1 MMPKTRIIYIIG
13 FMGSGKTTTGKKLAT
28 LLRWSFMDLD
38 KIIEENSGMTI
49 PEIFA
54 QKGEEYFRKV
64 EAQMLRTFKYETN
77 TVLSTGGGT
86 PCYDENMDFMVN
98 TGLTVYL
105 KLNPDQCMSRLW
117 KSSHKRPLIQ
127 NMDQTRLIDF
137 INDKLAYREK
147 WYNMAEITINGF
159 DLDINL
165 IYSLV
170 KANLK

>member
-1 MMPKTRIIYIIG
+1 MIPKNRIIYLIG
-13 FMGSGKTTTGKKLAT
+13 FMGSGKTTTGKKLAA
-28 LLRWSFMDLD
+28 LLRWSFIDLD
-38 KIIEENSGMTI
+38 KKIEENSGMTI

-64 EAQMLRTFKYETN
+64 EAQMLRTFKKEIN

-86 PCYDENMDFMVN
+86 PCYDENMYFMLN

-105 KLNPDQCMSRLW
+105 KLTPAQCMSRLW

-127 NMDQTRLIDF
+127 DMDQARLMDF

-147 WYNMAEITINGF
+147 WYNKADITINGF

-165 IYSLV
+165 IHSLV